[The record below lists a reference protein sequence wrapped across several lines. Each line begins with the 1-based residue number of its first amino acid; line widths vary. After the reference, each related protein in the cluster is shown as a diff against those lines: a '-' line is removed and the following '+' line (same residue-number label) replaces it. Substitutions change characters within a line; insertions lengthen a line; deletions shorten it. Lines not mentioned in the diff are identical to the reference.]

1 MGNRDAELIGKIL
14 SLKKRRNAV
23 ILAHNYQLGE
33 VQDIADFVG
42 DSLELSQKAAKTN
55 ADMIVFCGVHF
66 MAETAS
72 ILCPNKI
79 VLLPDINAG
88 CPMADMVNAER
99 LKERKRELPNAT
111 VVCYINSSAEVKAES
126 DVCCTSAN
134 AVKVVESLGGKE
146 ILFVPDQY
154 LGHYIS
160 TKTGKKMIL
169 WPGFC
174 PTHLRIRPEDITRLK
189 QEYPQAKVVVHPEC
203 RPEVINLADEVL
215 STGGISRYARQED
228 ITQMIV
234 GTEIGIIHRLR
245 KENPS
250 KRFVPASE
258 QAICPR
264 MKLIT
269 LEKILWSLEEMA
281 PQVKVPEEIRLKA
294 RLAVDKMLEIG
305 RAGPEKDVSILHA
318 CPRH

>member
-1 MGNRDAELIGKIL
+1 MENSDAKLKEEII
-14 SLKKRRNAV
+14 SLKTREIAV

-42 DSLELSQKAAKTN
+42 DSLELSQKAAKTD
-55 ADMIVFCGVHF
+55 ADVIVFCGVYF

-72 ILCPNKI
+72 ILSPDKT
-79 VLLPDINAG
+79 VLLPDVHAG
-88 CPMADMVNAER
+88 CPMADMITAEGLR
-99 LKERKRELPNAT
+99 QRKGELPGAT

-134 AVKVVESLGGKE
+134 AVKVIESLDAE
-146 ILFVPDQY
+146 DILFVPDQY

-160 TKTGKKMIL
+160 TKTAKRIIP

-174 PTHLRIRPEDITRLK
+174 PTHVRIQPQYITNLR

-203 RPEVINLADEVL
+203 RPEVIALADEVL
-215 STGGISRYARQED
+215 STGGMCRFASESEQEE
-228 ITQMIV
+228 IIV

-245 KENPS
+245 KENPR
-250 KRFVPASE
+250 KRFIPASE
-258 QAICPR
+258 QAVCPR

-269 LEKILWSLEEMA
+269 LESVLWSLQEMA
-281 PQVKVPEEIRLKA
+281 PQVKVPEEIRLKSKV
-294 RLAVDKMLEIG
+294 AVDRMLEIG
-305 RAGPEKDVSILHA
+305 R
-318 CPRH
+318 R

>member
-1 MGNRDAELIGKIL
+1 MGNRDVELTEKII

-23 ILAHNYQLGE
+23 ILAHNYQRGE

-42 DSLELSQKAAKTN
+42 DSLELSQNAAKTN
-55 ADMIVFCGVHF
+55 ADVIVFCGVHF

-72 ILCPNKI
+72 ILCPDKV
-79 VLLPDINAG
+79 VLLPDMNAG

-134 AVKVVESLGGKE
+134 AVKVVESLGRKE

-154 LGHYIS
+154 LGHYVS
-160 TKTGKKMIL
+160 TKSGREMHL
-169 WPGFC
+169 WPGYC
-174 PTHLRIRPEDITRLK
+174 PTHVRIQAEDITRLK
-189 QEYPQAKVVVHPEC
+189 KEYPRAKAIVHPEC
-203 RPEVINLADEVL
+203 RPEVIAVADEVL
-215 STGGISRYARQED
+215 STGGMCRFARQTEARE
-228 ITQMIV
+228 IIV

-245 KENPS
+245 KENPG
-250 KRFVPASE
+250 KRFISASE

-294 RLAVDKMLEIG
+294 KLAVDKMLEIG
-305 RAGPEKDVSILHA
+305 RVE
-318 CPRH
+318 